1 MKLCA
6 FADEASN
13 ELSGQ
18 IEALVRNKALLL
30 EIRGVDGENIK
41 DISHAKIQKIK
52 NELDKNGLKV
62 WSLGS
67 PMGKNDPENDF
78 NAQLKDFEHLMESAQ
93 MLGCQRIRLFSFF
106 TKDEKLAL
114 NRLEAF
120 LKATPKGIVLCH
132 ENEKGIF
139 GDSWQNC
146 EKIHKTLPEIKAIFD
161 PANFVQCDVDTKEA
175 WAKLNSY
182 VEYMHIKDAI
192 ANKTVV
198 PCGMGIGN
206 LEYLI
211 GEYAK
216 MGGEVLT
223 LEPHLMEFYGL
234 SELENGESMAHAP
247 VYTDTNQAFDSGMN
261 ALKGVLDKLSLKY

>member
-1 MKLCA
+1 MRLCA

-18 IEALVRNKALLL
+18 IDALCRNNIKLL

-41 DISHAKIQKIK
+41 DISHAKIKKIK

-78 NAQLKDFEHLMESAQ
+78 AGQLKDFEHLMESAQ
-93 MLGCQRIRLFSFF
+93 ILGCTRIRLFSFF
-106 TKDEKLAL
+106 TRDEALAL
-114 NRLEAF
+114 DRLERF
-120 LKATPKGIVLCH
+120 LKVAPSGILLCH

-139 GDSWQNC
+139 GDTWQNC
-146 EKIHKTLPEIKAIFD
+146 EKIHKALPEIKAIFD

-175 WAKLNSY
+175 WTKLNPY
-182 VEYMHIKDAI
+182 VDYMHIKDAL
-192 ANKTVV
+192 KTKQVV
-198 PCGMGIGN
+198 PCGMGAGN
-206 LEYLI
+206 LEYLL

-216 MGGEVLT
+216 KGGEVLT

-234 SELENGESMAHAP
+234 SELENGESLSHTP
-247 VYTDTNQAFDSGMN
+247 VYNDTNVAFDAGVS
-261 ALKGVLDKLSLKY
+261 ALKCTLDKLNLKY

>member
-13 ELSGQ
+13 ELNGQ
-18 IEALVRNKALLL
+18 IEALLRNKSKYL

-41 DISHAKIQKIK
+41 DISHKKIQEIK
-52 NELDKNGLKV
+52 NKLDKNGLKV

-67 PMGKNDPENDF
+67 PMGKNDPENNFD
-78 NAQLKDFEHLMESAQ
+78 AQLKDFEHLMESAQ
-93 MLGCQRIRLFSFF
+93 ILGCQRIRLFSFY
-106 TKDEKLAL
+106 TRDEKLAL
-114 NRLEAF
+114 DRLEKF
-120 LKATPKGIVLCH
+120 LKAAPSGIVLCH

-139 GDSWQNC
+139 GDTYQNC
-146 EKIHKTLPEIKAIFD
+146 EKIHKALPEIKAIFD

-175 WAKLNSY
+175 WARLHTY
-182 VEYMHIKDAI
+182 VDYMHIKDAL
-192 ANKTVV
+192 KDKRVV
-198 PCGMGIGN
+198 PCGMGCGN

-216 MGGEVLT
+216 MDGEVLT

-234 SELENGESMAHAP
+234 SELENGESVSQIP
-247 VYTDTNQAFDSGMN
+247 VYSDTNQAFDSGMN
-261 ALKGVLDKLSLKY
+261 ALKCVLDKLNLKY